1 MSGTWEQLINKLKKD
16 FSISGDIL
24 SVLFLIGLQE
34 SGGGFRSYDQQEKTD
49 LVKLGKYTLLAR
61 AGYYRKIT
69 VPGRDP
75 LFIPENEQALPADTN
90 KINDLLKN
98 EILHYFHDYL
108 TV

>member
-1 MSGTWEQLINKLKKD
+1 MAGTWEQLIDKLKKD
-16 FSISGDIL
+16 FSIPGDML

-34 SGGGFRSYDQQEKTD
+34 SGEGFRTYDQQEKTD

-61 AGYYRKIT
+61 AGYYRRIT

-75 LFIPENEQALPADTN
+75 LFIPVDEHPLPPGT
-90 KINDLLKN
+90 KEVNDLLRN
-98 EILHYFHDYL
+98 EILQYFIDYL